1 MLEIGGPVSLGE
13 DSFNSTPLGQSV
25 DKLLWASPHRPS
37 CLLSPFSPYLPL
49 LTAPPQLPRQALSGR
64 PLKDS
69 MAWVCG
75 VGMGGRENRQRC
87 QLSFYSISM
96 LRPIKI
102 RYLFCCLLVPQ
113 GNHIPNEFV
122 KKAIQFISVLIGQN
136 PGQWDHYGWK

>member
-1 MLEIGGPVSLGE
+1 MLEIGRPVGSGE
-13 DSFNSTPLGQSV
+13 DSLNSTRLGQSV
-25 DKLLWASPHRPS
+25 DRLLWASPHRPS

-49 LTAPPQLPRQALSGR
+49 LTAPPRPPRQALRGR
-64 PLKDS
+64 PPKDS

-75 VGMGGRENRQRC
+75 VGTGGRENRQRC

-96 LRPIKI
+96 LCPIKI
-102 RYLFCCLLVPQ
+102 RYLVCCLLVPQ

-122 KKAIQFISVLIGQN
+122 KKAIQFTSVLIGQN